1 MNNISKLGED
11 IEKRLQG
18 IEKTQDEYNKMVKRE
33 YTHDK
38 SLQRTLIIKISLL
51 VAFVLY
57 FAYYNKIT
65 IEKISLTEI
74 FYLLIFFTLFI
85 LILVIVGK
93 VFNENLNIIF
103 YLSVYLS
110 FLLTIFM
117 YFNLIIVNLIYFNA
131 ADTRS
136 SQIKM
141 YDKIYYYLLIIIL
154 IYIII
159 LISLSK
165 NYNAFQNFNIAN
177 IIVKNKING
186 DDKENTMKLNVF
198 LDTILN
204 FIYLYIVLR
213 IFLYLLNRSNK

>member
-1 MNNISKLGED
+1 
-11 IEKRLQG
+11 
-18 IEKTQDEYNKMVKRE
+18 MVKRE

-186 DDKENTMKLNVF
+186 DEKENTMKLNVF

>member
-1 MNNISKLGED
+1 
-11 IEKRLQG
+11 
-18 IEKTQDEYNKMVKRE
+18 MVKRE

-38 SLQRTLIIKISLL
+38 SLQRTLLIKIVLL

-57 FAYYNKIT
+57 FAHYNKIT
-65 IEKISLTEI
+65 IEKISLSEI
-74 FYLLIFFTLFI
+74 FYLLIFYTIFI

-103 YLSVYLS
+103 YLSVYLL

-131 ADTRS
+131 ADKRS

-141 YDKIYYYLLIIIL
+141 YDNIYYTILIIIP
-154 IYIII
+154 IYILIL

-186 DDKENTMKLNVF
+186 DEKENTMKLNVF

-213 IFLYLLNRSNK
+213 ICIYLLSRSRFNKYIIDIITIT

>member
-1 MNNISKLGED
+1 
-11 IEKRLQG
+11 
-18 IEKTQDEYNKMVKRE
+18 MVKRE

-38 SLQRTLIIKISLL
+38 SLQTTLLIKIILL

-65 IEKISLTEI
+65 IEKISHSEI
-74 FYLLIFFTLFI
+74 FYLLIFYTIFI

-93 VFNENLNIIF
+93 VFNRNLNIIF

-117 YFNLIIVNLIYFNA
+117 YFNLIIVNLIYVNA
-131 ADTRS
+131 ADTLTS
-136 SQIKM
+136 KINM
-141 YDKIYYYLLIIIL
+141 YDHIYYTILLVIIPIYIL
-154 IYIII
+154 ILI
-159 LISLSK
+159 LLHIFTSD
-165 NYNAFQNFNIAN
+165 NTFQNFNIVN
-177 IIVKNKING
+177 KVVKNKING
-186 DDKENTMKLNVF
+186 DNSIKENTMKLNVF